1 MTHTNLGQ
9 QQLNGMMKCVTNLC
23 HFSEK
28 VDILGLFGESGEEV
42 GELSLEAQWKLPP
55 TLDTAG
61 QVADL
66 TILFYFNP
74 SFLA

>member
-42 GELSLEAQWKLPP
+42 GELSLEALLVPVEA
-55 TLDTAG
+55 LDTAG

-66 TILFYFNP
+66 IILFYFNP

>member
-42 GELSLEAQWKLPP
+42 GELSLEALLVPVEA
-55 TLDTAG
+55 LDTAG

-66 TILFYFNP
+66 IILFYFNP
-74 SFLA
+74 LFLA

>member
-42 GELSLEAQWKLPP
+42 GELSLEALLVPVE
-55 TLDTAG
+55 TLDTPG

-66 TILFYFNP
+66 EILFYFNP

>member
-42 GELSLEAQWKLPP
+42 GELSLEALLVPVEA
-55 TLDTAG
+55 LDTLG

-66 TILFYFNP
+66 IILFNP